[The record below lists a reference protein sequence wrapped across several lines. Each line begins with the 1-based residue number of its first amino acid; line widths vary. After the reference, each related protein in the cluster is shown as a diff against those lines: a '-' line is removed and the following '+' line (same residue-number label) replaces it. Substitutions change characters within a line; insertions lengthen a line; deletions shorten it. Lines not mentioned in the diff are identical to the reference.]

1 MPFSVMNFSL
11 LYYLN
16 NCNSTLLCRYIM
28 WLPLSTSVF
37 TFVKEKGMAIHSNT
51 LDWKIPWTEEPGG
64 LQSKGSQR
72 VRHDWTDLAHMH
84 LKVHT
89 LNHSD
94 AWIPKTLCWEKETI
108 YKILHTV
115 NTIWFHFYEVQKQVE
130 LINGDRNQSYCFCG
144 VGHCLDK
151 GTREIKRQ
159 TKSLHSTA
167 STHNKDTDRAK
178 IHICI

>member
-1 MPFSVMNFSL
+1 M
-11 LYYLN
+11 
-16 NCNSTLLCRYIM
+16 
-28 WLPLSTSVF
+28 
-37 TFVKEKGMAIHSNT
+37 
-51 LDWKIPWTEEPGG
+51 
-64 LQSKGSQR
+64 GSQR
-72 VRHDWTDLAHMH
+72 VRHDRTDLACIH

-89 LNHSD
+89 LNQSD

-151 GTREIKRQ
+151 GTREINKQ
-159 TKSLHSTA
+159 TKLLYSTA
-167 STHNKDTDRAK
+167 STHKQQGYKQNKNPHLHLKTSIFSYVFLKNGYMQTMKTWSVPEIR
-178 IHICI
+178 I